1 MPYVQKKLQFDKGF
15 PSMKNV
21 DENMTMCLLALF
33 EASTNL
39 AKTTSG
45 SKRKSKTLQKE
56 EENPQSQSS
65 VLLRKKQLTSS
76 LLYNLNKKFLRVFLD
91 DPCNTFLIRYFY
103 NKKGLER
110 TDPFGLKPSC
120 RAKEL

>member
-1 MPYVQKKLQFDKGF
+1 MLYVQKKLQFDKGF

-39 AKTTSG
+39 AKMG
-45 SKRKSKTLQKE
+45 SKRNSKTLQKE
-56 EENPQSQSS
+56 ENSQ
-65 VLLRKKQLTSS
+65 LFRKKQLTSS

-103 NKKGLER
+103 NNKGLER